1 MIGVIVG
8 AVSGLAQAAY
18 NFYQA
23 DKQDKAAS
31 AAREKSKKLM
41 KSARKR
47 AEIDMFAGMTLP
59 FDAYTSSN
67 DEFIRNQTTTTQALQ
82 EADVRM
88 LGGTTLGAQNTKYSE
103 ALRNQMGQD
112 LMNLDYTKRQSRQ
125 NINDTLRD
133 FDIGEAEGKAQEQR
147 DQQELRANSVS
158 DAFSGLTSAATSI
171 ADGIALYPE
180 QPEKI
185 TPDFSTPKKLDI
197 DVTGGNQGTPVVNP
211 PKSRFN
217 FSAFAANPIDN
228 PFR

>member
-217 FSAFAANPIDN
+217 FSAFAAPIKN
-228 PFR
+228 PFI

>member
-133 FDIGEAEGKAQEQR
+133 FDIGETEGKAMEQR

-185 TPDFSTPKKLDI
+185 TSSTPKKLDI

-217 FSAFAANPIDN
+217 FSAFAANPIKN